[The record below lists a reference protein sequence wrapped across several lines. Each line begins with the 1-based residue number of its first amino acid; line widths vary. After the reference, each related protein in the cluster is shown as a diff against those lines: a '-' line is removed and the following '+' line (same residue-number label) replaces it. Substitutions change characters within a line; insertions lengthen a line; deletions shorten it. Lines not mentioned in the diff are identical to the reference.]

1 MVITQNMKMSNEQR
15 EIYNKIIEVAK
26 HLDGKLPDSYRHPK
40 GRNPNAHVF
49 QMIKSKF
56 GCSYKDVI
64 NKEKLLT
71 YIDWIKHHPC

>member
-1 MVITQNMKMSNEQR
+1 MTMTNEQR

-26 HLDGKLPDSYRHPK
+26 NLDGKLPDSYRHPK
-40 GRNPNAHVF
+40 GRNPTAHVF

-64 NKEKLLT
+64 NKEKLIT
-71 YIDWIKHHPC
+71 YIDWINHNPC